1 MVIAFDL
8 LFRQWVID
16 NSRSKLSSAK
26 KVWRKKEDEIS
37 HSYLLDF
44 YLDNFPN

>member
-1 MVIAFDL
+1 MVIALDL
-8 LFRQWVID
+8 LLRQWVID
-16 NSRSKLSSAK
+16 NSRSKLSSTK
-26 KVWRKKEDEIS
+26 KVWRKKDEIS